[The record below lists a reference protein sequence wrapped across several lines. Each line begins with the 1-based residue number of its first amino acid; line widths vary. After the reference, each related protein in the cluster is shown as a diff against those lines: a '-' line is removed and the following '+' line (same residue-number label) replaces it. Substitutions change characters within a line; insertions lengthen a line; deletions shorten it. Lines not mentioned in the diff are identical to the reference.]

1 MMASGPPTA
10 IGRYRILRLL
20 GQGAMG
26 TVYLAK
32 DAMIQRQVAVK
43 SLRLDRLHTREQ
55 RRRAADCFLQEA
67 RIVGN
72 LNHSHITAIY
82 DMGAQEGVPFLV
94 MEYVAGDNL
103 KEIIR
108 SGQPF
113 TLKEKLTLIAMVARA
128 LYYAHQRGVL
138 HRDIKPANIMI
149 LHKNRSPK
157 ITDFGIARVMDP
169 RSLGI
174 AGPQAEEELVPGT
187 PLYMSPEQVRG
198 EQLDPRSD
206 LFSLGILTYEWLA
219 GRKPFT
225 GDTINAQLEAILSAT
240 PPPLGSLAGVD
251 VELEAIV
258 SHALAKEPNERFQN
272 AEAFSDT
279 IELYLNRLERQEE
292 GARNAGFSCDQQL
305 IIAKLRKK
313 YLFFADFSEAEL
325 FTIFQLAA
333 KEHFAPDEYLI
344 REGSSGTK
352 MYVILNG
359 AVSVV
364 NENEGRRV
372 VIDTLAEGGCVGEM
386 SLIDR
391 MPRSASVV
399 AVKPTVA
406 MAINETVLRLANPKL
421 CLKLYRSLAGILA
434 ERLRASDARYLE
446 LAAVHSKGKE

>member
-1 MMASGPPTA
+1 MPADLPAS
-10 IGRYRILRLL
+10 IGRYRIIRLL

-26 TVYLAK
+26 TVHLAR

-43 SLRLDRLHTREQ
+43 SLRLDRLHTKEQ

-72 LNHSHITAIY
+72 LNHSHITAVY
-82 DMGAQEGVPFLV
+82 DMGVQEGVPYLV
-94 MEYVAGDNL
+94 MEYVDGDNL

-113 TLKEKLTLIAMVARA
+113 GLKEKLTLIAMVARA
-128 LYYAHQRGVL
+128 LHYAHQRGVL

-169 RSLGI
+169 CSLGI
-174 AGPQAEEELVPGT
+174 DGPQAEEELVPGT

-198 EQLDPRSD
+198 DQLDPRSD
-206 LFSLGILTYEWLA
+206 LFSLGILAYEWLS

-225 GDTINAQLEAILSAT
+225 GETISAQLNAILTAT
-240 PPPLGSLAGVD
+240 PAPLGGVAAVD
-251 VELEAIV
+251 VELTAIIAQ
-258 SHALAKEPNERFQN
+258 ALAKDPAERFQC
-272 AEAFSDT
+272 AEEFSDT
-279 IELYLNRLERQEE
+279 LELYLNRLERREE
-292 GARNAGFSCDQQL
+292 GVRAAFSDNQRQ
-305 IIAKLRKK
+305 IIARLRKK

-325 FTIFQLAA
+325 FTIFQLST
-333 KEHFAPDEYLI
+333 KERFAPEEYLI

-352 MYVILNG
+352 MYVILTG
-359 AVSVV
+359 TVAVVTES
-364 NENEGRRV
+364 EGRRV
-372 VIDTLAEGGCVGEM
+372 VIDTLSEGGCVGEM
-386 SLIDR
+386 ALLDR

-399 AVKPTVA
+399 AVKETVA

-421 CLKLYRSLAGILA
+421 CLKLYRSLAAILA

-446 LAAVHSKGKE
+446 LAAVHAREKK

>member
-1 MMASGPPTA
+1 MTTDLPSN
-10 IGRYRILRLL
+10 IGRYCIIRRL

-43 SLRLDRLHTREQ
+43 SLRLDRLHTKEQ

-72 LNHSHITAIY
+72 LNHSHITAVH
-82 DMGAQEGVPFLV
+82 DMGVHDGAPYIV
-94 MEYVAGDNL
+94 MEYVDGENL
-103 KEIIR
+103 KEIIH

-113 TLKEKLTLIAMVARA
+113 TLKEKLTLVAMVARA
-128 LYYAHQRGVL
+128 LHYAHQRGVL

-169 RSLGI
+169 SSLGI
-174 AGPQAEEELVPGT
+174 GISQAREELVPGT
-187 PLYMSPEQVRG
+187 PLYMSPEQIEG
-198 EQLDPRSD
+198 GQLDARSD

-225 GDTINAQLEAILSAT
+225 GETINAQLEAILTTT
-240 PPPLGSLAGVD
+240 PPPLGNLLPVD

-258 SHALAKEPNERFQN
+258 SQALAKNQTERFQS

-279 IELYLNRLERQEE
+279 LELYLNRLERQEE
-292 GARNAGFSCDQQL
+292 GLRAGLSYDRQR
-305 IIAKLRKK
+305 IITKLRKK

-325 FTIFQLAA
+325 FTIFQLST
-333 KEHFAPDEYLI
+333 KEQFATGEYLV

-352 MYVILNG
+352 MYVILAG
-359 AVSVV
+359 SVSVV
-364 NENEGRRV
+364 NETEGRRV
-372 VIDTLAEGGCVGEM
+372 VIDTLVEGGCVGEM
-386 SLIDR
+386 SLLDR

-399 AVKPTVA
+399 AMTPTVA

-421 CLKLYRSLAGILA
+421 CLKLYRSLASILA

-446 LAAVHSKGKE
+446 LAAVHSNKGGG

>member
-1 MMASGPPTA
+1 MTPDLPAA

-26 TVYLAK
+26 TVYLAR

-43 SLRLDRLHTREQ
+43 SLRLDRLHSHEQ

-72 LNHSHITAIY
+72 LNHSHITAVY
-82 DMGAQEGVPFLV
+82 DMGAQEGVPYLV
-94 MEYVAGDNL
+94 MEYVDGDNL

-108 SGQPF
+108 AGHAFS
-113 TLKEKLTLIAMVARA
+113 LKEKLTLIAMVARA
-128 LYYAHQRGVL
+128 LHYAHQRGVL

-174 AGPQAEEELVPGT
+174 GLQQAKEELIPGT
-187 PLYMSPEQVRG
+187 PLYMSPEQIEG
-198 EQLDPRSD
+198 GQLDARSD
-206 LFSLGILTYEWLA
+206 LFSLGILTYEWLS

-225 GDTINAQLEAILSAT
+225 GATVQAQFHAILTSA
-240 PPPLGSLAGVD
+240 PPPLTGQHGVD

-258 SHALAKEPNERFQN
+258 RQALAKDPAERFQS

-279 IELYLNRLERQEE
+279 LELYLNRLERQEE
-292 GARNAGFSCDQQL
+292 GTRDCGFSCNQQQ
-305 IIAKLRKK
+305 IVAKLRKK
-313 YLFFADFSEAEL
+313 YLFFADFSEGEL
-325 FTIFQLAA
+325 FTIFQLSA
-333 KEHFAPDEYLI
+333 KEQFAPGEYLI

-352 MYVILNG
+352 MYVILTG

-364 NENEGRRV
+364 TESDGRRV
-372 VIDTLAEGGCVGEM
+372 EIDTLAEGGCVGEM
-386 SLIDR
+386 SLLDR

-399 AVKPTVA
+399 AAKPTVA
-406 MAINETVLRLANPKL
+406 VAINETVLRLSNPKL
-421 CLKLYRSLAGILA
+421 CLKLYRSLAAILA

-446 LAAVHSKGKE
+446 LAAARQAKEQG

>member
-1 MMASGPPTA
+1 MPTDLPAS
-10 IGRYRILRLL
+10 IGRYRIVKLL

-43 SLRLDRLHTREQ
+43 SLRLDRLHTRDQ
-55 RRRAADCFLQEA
+55 RRRAADCFLQET

-72 LNHSHITAIY
+72 LNHSHITAVY
-82 DMGAQEGVPFLV
+82 DMGVQEGVPYLV
-94 MEYVAGDNL
+94 MEYVDGDNL
-103 KEIIR
+103 KEIICA
-108 SGQPF
+108 GQPF
-113 TLKEKLTLIAMVARA
+113 SLKEKLTLIAMVARA
-128 LYYAHQRGVL
+128 LHYAHQRGVL

-169 RSLGI
+169 CSLGI
-174 AGPQAEEELVPGT
+174 GGQQAKEELVPGT

-198 EQLDPRSD
+198 DQLDQRSD
-206 LFSLGILTYEWLA
+206 LFSLGVLTYEWLA

-225 GDTINAQLEAILSAT
+225 GNTVNAQLHAILTAT
-240 PPPLGSLAGVD
+240 PPPLGNQATVD
-251 VELEAIV
+251 VELEAIIGQ
-258 SHALAKEPNERFQN
+258 ALAKNPAERFQS

-292 GARNAGFSCDQQL
+292 GTRNAGFSYDKQQ
-305 IIAKLRKK
+305 IVAKLRKK

-325 FTIFQLAA
+325 FTIFQLAT
-333 KEHFAPDEYLI
+333 KEQFAPGEYLI

-352 MYVILNG
+352 MYVILAG
-359 AVSVV
+359 TVSVV
-364 NENEGRRV
+364 NEVEGRQV
-372 VIDTLAEGGCVGEM
+372 EIDTLAEGGCVGEM
-386 SLIDR
+386 SLLDR

-399 AVKPTVA
+399 AIKPTVA

-446 LAAVHSKGKE
+446 LAAGHPKEKK